1 MTGAPDPSGAA
12 SDVAR
17 VELSC
22 GSFDVLRA
30 VHFARRFPPH
40 FHETFAIGVVESGVT
55 RIRTRRGEWLA
66 GPGAILAFAPGEIH
80 SAEPV
85 MESGYTYRM
94 IYPPGDCTR
103 EAGAVSSR
111 AAYPLR
117 FASPVIMDPLLGHQL
132 RDAHE
137 RLTSDPS
144 HAQAE
149 ALVVRALRR
158 LVARYGSTDVAPA
171 DPPTPGDADVVCRA
185 QDFLHARYAGRV
197 TLSAL
202 ADSCRL
208 SPFQMI
214 RAFRRVLGVPPLA
227 YLLQFRVNRAQALLR
242 EGSPLAPVAYSCGFA
257 DQSHLTRAFK
267 RVVGVPP
274 GQYARSVRTTAAQL
288 AGTS

>member
-1 MTGAPDPSGAA
+1 MTGATDPTAPASG
-12 SDVAR
+12 VTR

-66 GPGAILAFAPGEIH
+66 GPGAILAFAPGEVH

-85 MESGYTYRM
+85 TAAGYTYCM
-94 IYPPGDCTR
+94 IYPPDECAR
-103 EAGAVSSR
+103 EAGAVPRR
-111 AAYPLR
+111 ATRPPR
-117 FASPVIMDPLLGHQL
+117 FSSPVIMDVPLGRQL
-132 RDAHE
+132 RDAHAC
-137 RLTSDPS
+137 LASDLS
-144 HAQAE
+144 QARAE
-149 ALVVRALRR
+149 SLVVRTLRH
-158 LVARYGSTDVAPA
+158 LVAGYGASDFAVD
-171 DPPTPGDADVVCRA
+171 DPMPSSDAELVRRA
-185 QDFLHARYAGRV
+185 QDFLHERYAGRV
-197 TLSAL
+197 TLSEL
-202 ADSCRL
+202 AERFRL

-242 EGSPLAPVAYSCGFA
+242 GGSALAEVAYSCGFA

-274 GQYARSVRTTAAQL
+274 GQYARSVRAGAQPHENR
-288 AGTS
+288 